1 MRTFDSAGSVSTS
14 LPLAADG
21 ITELHAARLLLLLK
35 HCGQEGTVDGL
46 TKLAKLD
53 FFVRYP
59 EFFNRLA
66 EYLNKT
72 TRSPSEEI
80 ESPMV
85 RHHYG
90 PWDKR
95 YYQVLAF
102 LEARGLIRVEKR
114 GATYEFILTQLGEV
128 RAEMISQSEAFAV
141 LVQQMEAVRKVLG
154 RKPGTELK
162 NLIYKVFDAEVRDK
176 KLGETIL

>member
-1 MRTFDSAGSVSTS
+1 MRSFGSAGRVPTA
-14 LPLAADG
+14 LPLAADD

-35 HCGQEGTVDGL
+35 YCGQEGTIDGL

-59 EFFNRLA
+59 EFFNQVA
-66 EYLNKT
+66 AHLNKKA
-72 TRSPSEEI
+72 RSPSEEI
-80 ESPMV
+80 ESLMV

-102 LEARGLIRVEKR
+102 LEARSLIRVEKR
-114 GATYEFILTQLGEV
+114 GAAYEFILTQLGDA
-128 RAEMISQSEAFAV
+128 RAETISQSEAFAMI
-141 LVQQMEAVRKVLG
+141 VQQMEAVRKVLG
-154 RKPGTELK
+154 RKPGTVLK

-176 KLGETIL
+176 KLGEIIQ